1 MRQAILLQRRRGIF
15 AISALLILMGV
26 FIIPRPPV
34 ASAHPL
40 GNFTI
45 NRYSRIEPHADR
57 IYLRYVL
64 DMAEIP
70 TFQEMPKIDL
80 DRDGQVSDEER
91 AAYLPSRVEELKN
104 GLHLSVNDSPVQALV
119 VEQELTFP
127 PGQGDLPTLRL
138 SFLLQGQ
145 MRQTNHQKEQNLYY
159 RDDNYSQRLGWREIV
174 VRPGNGVF
182 LTQST
187 VSELDQTDEL
197 RVYPRD
203 MLKSP
208 LNLREARSTFV
219 IEGGV
224 SQATEFKPA
233 STTTVVETGA
243 RSDDLLTSLIT
254 ADRLSFSVVVLSFI
268 LALGLGAVHAISP
281 GHGKTIMAAYLVG
294 TRGTAK
300 HALFLG
306 FTVTVSHTLGVLG
319 LGLVVLFASSLVS
332 AERLYPWLGLISGVI
347 IIVVGL
353 WLLIAR
359 LRSNREVSHH
369 HSHVAA
375 ASQSHSHPQVHP
387 AASKPVRFHRRLRE
401 TVVKLLHGHSHDAD
415 HQPHDTGNLRITWKS
430 LTALGVVGGLVPS
443 VAALVI
449 LLAAISLHR
458 IGFGLALILAFSVGM
473 ATVLA
478 GLGLILV
485 YARRLVEKF
494 QFQNRLIGSFTR
506 ILPLATALVVLLS
519 GLVVT
524 IRAGFQIGLL

>member
-1 MRQAILLQRRRGIF
+1 MRQAILFQHRRGIF
-15 AISALLILMGV
+15 VMSALLILMGV

-34 ASAHPL
+34 APAHPL

-91 AAYLPSRVEELKN
+91 AAYLANRVEELKN
-104 GLHLSVNDSPVQALV
+104 GLHLSVNDSPVEAQV
-119 VEQELTFP
+119 VEQQLAFP
-127 PGQGDLPTLRL
+127 PGQGNLPTLRL

-145 MRQTNHQKEQNLYY
+145 VEQTNHRKEQDIYY
-159 RDDNYSQRLGWREIV
+159 RDDNYSQRLGWKEIV
-174 VRPGNGVF
+174 VKPGNGVV

-187 VSELDQTDEL
+187 VSELDQTNEL

-208 LNLREARSTFV
+208 LDLREARSTFV

-224 SQATEFKPA
+224 SQATELQPA
-233 STTTVVETGA
+233 SITSVAEAGG
-243 RSDDLLTSLIT
+243 RSNDLLTSLIT
-254 ADRLSFSVVVLSFI
+254 ADKLSLPVIALSFI

-294 TRGTAK
+294 TRGTTK

-319 LGLVVLFASSLVS
+319 LGLVVLFASNLVT
-332 AERLYPWLGLISGVI
+332 AEHLYPWLGLVSGVI
-347 IIVVGL
+347 IVLVGF
-353 WLLIAR
+353 WLLIAW
-359 LRSNREVSHH
+359 LRSRRASHH
-369 HSHVAA
+369 HSHAA
-375 ASQSHSHPQVHP
+375 DASQSHFHQPAHP
-387 AASKPVRFHRRLRE
+387 AASKPSRLYLWLKE
-401 TVVKLLHGHSHDAD
+401 ATVKLLHGHSHDAD
-415 HQPHDTGNLRITWKS
+415 HQPHKIDNLRITWKS

-458 IGFGLALILAFSVGM
+458 IGFGLALIFAFSVGM

-478 GLGLILV
+478 GLGLLLV
-485 YARRLVEKF
+485 YAGRLVEKF

-519 GLVVT
+519 GLVVAV
-524 IRAGFQIGLL
+524 RAGFQVGLL

>member
-1 MRQAILLQRRRGIF
+1 MSQIILQRRRGIF
-15 AISALLILMGV
+15 AIVALLILVGV
-26 FIIPRPPV
+26 FNIPRPPV

-45 NRYSRIEPHADR
+45 NRYSRIEPHADS
-57 IYLRYVL
+57 IYIRYVL

-80 DRDGQVSDEER
+80 DRDGQVSDEEVS
-91 AAYLPSRVEELKN
+91 AYLGTRGEELKN
-104 GLHLSVNDSPVQALV
+104 GLGLAVNDSLWQARV
-119 VEQELTFP
+119 VEQELAFP
-127 PGQGDLPTLRL
+127 PGQGNLPTLRL

-145 MRQTNHQKEQNLYY
+145 IEQTNRQKEQNLYY
-159 RDDNYSQRLGWREIV
+159 RDDNYSQRLGWKEIV
-174 VRPGNGVF
+174 VRPGNGVV

-197 RVYPRD
+197 RVYPRN

-219 IEGGV
+219 FEDGA
-224 SQATEFKPA
+224 SQAVKAQPA
-233 STTTVVETGA
+233 PTTVVETGA
-243 RSDDLLTSLIT
+243 KSNDLLTSLIT
-254 ADRLSFSVVVLSFI
+254 ADKLSLPVIVFSFL
-268 LALGLGAVHAISP
+268 LALGLGAVHAVSP

-319 LGLVVLFASSLVS
+319 LGLVVLFASNIIA
-332 AERLYPWLGLISGVI
+332 AEQLYPWLGLVSGVTI
-347 IIVVGL
+347 ILVGL
-353 WLLIAR
+353 WLLVAW
-359 LRSNREVSHH
+359 LRSRGAS
-369 HSHVAA
+369 HSHSHAA
-375 ASQSHSHPQVHP
+375 DASHSHPHP
-387 AASKPVRFHRRLRE
+387 PASKPSRLYLRLRQAI
-401 TVVKLLHGHSHDAD
+401 VRLLHGHSHDAD
-415 HQPHDTGNLRITWKS
+415 HQPHSTDNLRITWKS

-458 IGFGLALILAFSVGM
+458 IGFGLALIFAFSLGM

-478 GLGLILV
+478 GLGLLLV
-485 YARRLVEKF
+485 YAGKLVERF
-494 QFQNRLIGSFTR
+494 QFQNKIIGSFTR

-519 GLVVT
+519 GLIVAV
-524 IRAGFQIGLL
+524 RAGFQVGLL

>member
-1 MRQAILLQRRRGIF
+1 MSQIILQRRRGIF
-15 AISALLILMGV
+15 AIVALLILIGV
-26 FIIPRPPV
+26 FNIPRPPV

-45 NRYSRIEPHADR
+45 NRYSRIEPHADS
-57 IYLRYVL
+57 IYIRYVL

-91 AAYLPSRVEELKN
+91 AAYLAKRVEELKS
-104 GLHLSVNDSPVQALV
+104 GFYLSVNDSLVQAQV

-127 PGQGDLPTLRL
+127 PGQGDLSTLRI

-145 MRQTNHQKEQNLYY
+145 IEQTNHQKEQTLYY
-159 RDDNYSQRLGWREIV
+159 RDDNYSQRLGWKEIV
-174 VRPGNGVF
+174 VRPGNGVV
-182 LTQST
+182 LTEST

-203 MLKSP
+203 MRKSP

-219 IEGGV
+219 FEDGA
-224 SQATEFKPA
+224 SQAVKAQPA
-233 STTTVVETGA
+233 STTVVETGA
-243 RSDDLLTSLIT
+243 KSNDLLTSLIT
-254 ADRLSFSVVVLSFI
+254 ADKLSLPVIVFSFL
-268 LALGLGAVHAISP
+268 LALGLGAVHAVSP

-319 LGLVVLFASSLVS
+319 LGLVVLFASNIIA
-332 AERLYPWLGLISGVI
+332 AEQLYPWLGLVSGVTI
-347 IIVVGL
+347 ILVGL
-353 WLLIAR
+353 WLLVAW
-359 LRSNREVSHH
+359 LRSRGAS
-369 HSHVAA
+369 HSHSHEADA
-375 ASQSHSHPQVHP
+375 SHSHPHAR
-387 AASKPVRFHRRLRE
+387 AAESKPSRLYLRLRQA
-401 TVVKLLHGHSHDAD
+401 TVRLLHGHSHDAD
-415 HQPHDTGNLRITWKS
+415 HQTHNTDNLRITWKS

-458 IGFGLALILAFSVGM
+458 IGFGLALIFAFSLGM

-478 GLGLILV
+478 GLGLLLV
-485 YARRLVEKF
+485 YAGKLVERF
-494 QFQNRLIGSFTR
+494 QFQNRIIGSFTR

-519 GLVVT
+519 GLVVAV
-524 IRAGFQIGLL
+524 RAGFQVGLL